1 MPRSLKICTAA
12 GERASEMSTRGA
24 MGYPLLMWAARSAQP
39 AEHVR
44 KGVDAARSGVLG
56 LDGHAVT
63 LQQRDAE
70 RAAAGEDFDQ
80 SLRSA
85 FVAIRVEDHRRVEV
99 EVTER
104 GIGPGKRR
112 HFVAG
117 GRRQRRLDAFAGIGN
132 CDMAGLVQQIA
143 RMRQARFVDEDGAV
157 ADGKAR
163 RKVGSGRSAT
173 RTVM

>member
-1 MPRSLKICTAA
+1 MTVASLSLSLPSAGWKSTSMPRSLKICTAA
-12 GERASEMSTRGA
+12 GERASEMRTRGA
-24 MGYPLLMWAARSAQP
+24 MGLSSIDVGGARSAQP

-44 KGVDAARSGVLG
+44 KGFDAARGGVLG

-80 SLRSA
+80 SLRPA

-112 HFVAG
+112 HFDAG

-132 CDMAGLVQQIA
+132 CDM
-143 RMRQARFVDEDGAV
+143 
-157 ADGKAR
+157 
-163 RKVGSGRSAT
+163 
-173 RTVM
+173 